1 MCTDGYS
8 SHLAEG
14 LLRLGFYKKVW
25 VFFLAFW
32 EENNNFLAY
41 YKTRSFLPSVDFQY
55 KANSGTFI
63 YTYNCTKN
71 EKVNKKTGEETKQ
84 KLENV
89 AFIKMSEN
97 NN

>member
-14 LLRLGFYKKVW
+14 LLRLGFYKK
-25 VFFLAFW
+25 FW

-41 YKTRSFLPSVDFQY
+41 QKTRSFLPSVDFQY

-63 YTYNCTKN
+63 YTHNCTKN

>member
-1 MCTDGYS
+1 M
-8 SHLAEG
+8 
-14 LLRLGFYKKVW
+14 GFTKKCG
-25 VFFLAFW
+25 FFLAFW

>member
-25 VFFLAFW
+25 FFLAFW